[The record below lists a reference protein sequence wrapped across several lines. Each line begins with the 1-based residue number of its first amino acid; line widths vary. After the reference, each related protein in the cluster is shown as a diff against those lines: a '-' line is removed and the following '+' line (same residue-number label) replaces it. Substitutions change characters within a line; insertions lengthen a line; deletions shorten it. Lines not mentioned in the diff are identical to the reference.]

1 MRRGE
6 VRWYAFEPPDKV
18 RAGTDKR
25 RPVLILTR
33 NSALSFLS
41 GVTIAPITSTVR
53 DIPTEVFLTPEEDGV
68 PSLCAAN
75 LDNVQT
81 VPKSKLGV
89 LIATLSADRMAEVER
104 ALAFALGM
112 AR

>member
-6 VRWYAFEPPDKV
+6 VRWYSFEPP
-18 RAGTDKR
+18 DKR

-33 NSALSFLS
+33 DSALSFLS
-41 GVTIAPITSTVR
+41 GVTVAPISSTVR
-53 DIPTEVFLTPEEDGV
+53 DIPTEVFLTPEDDRV
-68 PSLCAAN
+68 PSPCAAN

-81 VPKSKLGV
+81 VPKQKLGA
-89 LIATLSADRMAEVER
+89 LITTLSAERMVEVER

-112 AR
+112 TR

>member
-1 MRRGE
+1 MKRGE
-6 VRWYAFEPPDKV
+6 VRWYTFEPPDK
-18 RAGTDKR
+18 R
-25 RPVLILTR
+25 RPALILTR

-53 DIPTEVFLTPEEDGV
+53 DIPTEVFLTPEDDGV
-68 PSLCAAN
+68 PSPCAAN

-81 VPKSKLGV
+81 VPKSKLGA
-89 LIATLSADRMAEVER
+89 LITTLSADRMAEVER

>member
-1 MRRGE
+1 MNRGE
-6 VRWYAFEPPDKV
+6 VRWYTFEPP
-18 RAGTDKR
+18 DKR

-33 NSALSFLS
+33 NSALSFLT
-41 GVTIAPITSTVR
+41 GITIAPITSTVR
-53 DIPTEVFLTPEEDGV
+53 DIPTEVFLTPEDDGV
-68 PSLCAAN
+68 LAPSAAN

-81 VPKSKLGV
+81 VPKHRLGA
-89 LIATLSADRMAEVER
+89 LITTLSADRKAEVER

>member
-6 VRWYAFEPPDKV
+6 VRWYSFEPP
-18 RAGTDKR
+18 DKR

-53 DIPTEVFLTPEEDGV
+53 DIPTEVFLTPQDDGV
-68 PSLCAAN
+68 PSPCAAN

-81 VPKSKLGV
+81 VPKHKIGALV
-89 LIATLSADRMAEVER
+89 ATLSSERMAQVER